1 MDKGGNG
8 AQTPVVLGDNLD
20 VNTDVMMLKR
30 AVAARRRR
38 NSRKNS
44 ESVDAGGIGV
54 VSETT
59 ATTSTFYPKIT

>member
-1 MDKGGNG
+1 MDKGGSG
-8 AQTPVVLGDNLD
+8 AQTPGDDSD

-44 ESVDAGGIGV
+44 ESVEAGGICV

-59 ATTSTFYPKIT
+59 STKSTFYPKIT